1 MVQKTYS
8 LEVEL
13 PEVVTANVHGN
24 SLIVKGPKG
33 EIKRDIENPRF
44 AMKADAKIVSL
55 ALKSG
60 LKQSQ
65 RDKMHINSYQSHIKN
80 LINGVIHGYTAKLK
94 VCSGHFPMTVTIDT
108 NGKFAVK
115 NFLGEKVPRTV
126 NVKHGAKVDVQGDII
141 TVTGL
146 DKEIVGQ
153 TAADLEQL
161 TRITNRDR
169 RIFQDGIYITKKPG
183 EE

>member
-13 PEVVTANVHGN
+13 PENVNASVQGN
-24 SLIVKGPKG
+24 VLSIKGPKG
-33 EIKRDIENPRF
+33 EVKRLIDNPRTL
-44 AMKADAKIVSL
+44 MKVEGKIVSL
-55 ALKSG
+55 SLKSE

-65 RDKMHINSYQSHIKN
+65 RDKMHMNSYQSHIKN
-80 LINGVIHGYTAKLK
+80 MIDGVVNGYTAKVK
-94 VCSGHFPMTVTIDT
+94 VCSGHFPMTVSIDSS
-108 NGKFAVK
+108 NKFAVK

-126 NVKHGAKVDVQGDII
+126 NIKQGVKVEVQGDII
-141 TVTGL
+141 TITGL

-153 TAADLEQL
+153 TAASLEQL

-169 RIFQDGIYITKKPG
+169 RIFQDGLYITKKPG

>member
-13 PEVVTANVHGN
+13 PENVNASVQGN
-24 SLIVKGPKG
+24 VLIVKGSKG
-33 EIKRDIENPRF
+33 ELKRVVDNPRIV
-44 AMKADAKIVSL
+44 MKVEGKIVFLSL
-55 ALKSG
+55 KLG

-80 LINGVIHGYTAKLK
+80 MIDGVVHGYTAKVK
-94 VCSGHFPMTVTIDT
+94 VCSGHFPMTVSKDSS
-108 NGKFAVK
+108 NKFAVK

-126 NVKHGAKVDVQGDII
+126 NIKQGVKVEVQGDII
-141 TVTGL
+141 TITGL
-146 DKEIVGQ
+146 DKEAVGQ
-153 TAADLEQL
+153 TAASLEQL

-169 RIFQDGIYITKKPG
+169 RIFQDGLYITKKPG

>member
-13 PEVVTANVHGN
+13 PEGVTANVHGN

-94 VCSGHFPMTVTIDT
+94 VCSGHFPMTVT
-108 NGKFAVK
+108 
-115 NFLGEKVPRTV
+115 
-126 NVKHGAKVDVQGDII
+126 
-141 TVTGL
+141 GL